1 MSIVIDASV
10 VVDLLAGPA
19 PEVLLASVVDEEW
32 HAPQHVDAEVVH
44 ALRGLVLGGHL
55 SQHRARDA
63 LRDLHDLQLHRWP
76 FDLPLALRALDLAH
90 HNVTAYDAAYLA
102 LAEALGVP
110 LITRDRRLARA
121 AASLSVEVE
130 VV

>member
-1 MSIVIDASV
+1 MTIVIDASV
-10 VVDLLAGPA
+10 LVDLLAGPA
-19 PEVLLASVVDEEW
+19 PEVLLDSVIDEEW
-32 HAPQHVDAEVVH
+32 HAPQHVDAEVIH

-90 HNVTAYDAAYLA
+90 TVTAYDAAYLA
-102 LAEALGVP
+102 LAEALGAP
-110 LITRDRRLARA
+110 LTTRDRRLARA

>member
-19 PEVLLASVVDEEW
+19 PEVLLASVIDEEW

-63 LRDLHDLQLHRWP
+63 LSDLHDLQLHRWP
-76 FDLPLALRALDLAH
+76 FDLPLALRALDLA